1 MRRLQLTQTIELL
14 DPARVRAPSWLRF
27 RVPQSFT
34 DGSFSNLKSSIVHMG
49 GNVEPVKVCP
59 VGVPVADGQG
69 AYELVY
75 GFRRHAACLEVGLPL
90 RAVVDSALGAREAM
104 IELAGTN
111 AGAPLIERGRLY
123 HSALQAGLFPSTRR
137 LAESCGLTVIDAAN
151 ALRAAELPEALLNLL
166 RDPRTL
172 SAALVRR
179 LARRMHEDPAGMLAR
194 IAELSRTANTAK
206 RRDADTT
213 RQLLA

>member
-1 MRRLQLTQTIELL
+1 MTQTIELL

-34 DGSFSNLKSSIVHMG
+34 DASFSNLKFSIIHMG

-59 VGVPVADGQG
+59 QGVHAADGINE

-75 GFRRHAACLEVGLPL
+75 GFRRHAVCLELGLPL
-90 RAVVDSALGAREAM
+90 RAVVDPALGAREAM
-104 IELAGTN
+104 VELAVTN
-111 AGAPLIERGRLY
+111 AEAPLIERGRLY
-123 HSALQAGLFPSTRR
+123 NSALLAGLFPSTRR
-137 LAESCGLTVIDAAN
+137 LAESCGMTVIDAAN
-151 ALRAAELPEALLNLL
+151 ALRAAELPEALLKLL
-166 RDPRTL
+166 SDPRKL

-179 LARRMHEDPAGMLAR
+179 LARRMHEDPAGMQDR
-194 IAELSRTANTAK
+194 IAQLGRTVN